1 MNIEATLEDLEAQ
14 GYFQSQSKPIKQIN
28 ISKKVRISLLDDD
41 QSSFLLTSPIRG
53 IDFIA
58 GFVSVA
64 NWRIFPSRFI
74 QSVLFID
81 EGEELLSSDLG
92 LAELL
97 EQKFTEV
104 VLRISFDKQVPDICG
119 ELRSVDGDWLLI
131 GNQLVP
137 IAAVKCIA
145 VENLSKLL

>member
-53 IDFIA
+53 LDFIA

-74 QSVLFID
+74 QSVLFL
-81 EGEELLSSDLG
+81 EEAEEVLSSDLG

-97 EQKFTEV
+97 EQKFTDV

-119 ELRSVDGDWLLI
+119 DLRSVDGDWLLI

-137 IAAVKCIA
+137 INSVKCIA

>member
-1 MNIEATLEDLEAQ
+1 MNIEATIEDLEAQ
-14 GYFQSQSKPIKQIN
+14 GYFQSQTKPIKQTN
-28 ISKKVRISLLDDD
+28 VSKRVRLSLLDED

-58 GFVSVA
+58 GFVPVA

-74 QSVLFID
+74 QSVLFLH
-81 EGEELLSSDLG
+81 EGEVLISSELG

-97 EQKFTEV
+97 EQKFSGV

-119 ELRSVDGDWLLI
+119 ELRSVDRDWLLI

-137 IAAVKCIA
+137 LSAVKCIA
-145 VENLSKLL
+145 VDNLSKLL

>member
-1 MNIEATLEDLEAQ
+1 MNIEATIEDLEAQ
-14 GYFQSQSKPIKQIN
+14 GYFQSQSKPMKPTN
-28 ISKKVRISLLDDD
+28 VSKKVRISVLDDD

-74 QSVLFID
+74 QSVLFLD
-81 EGEELLSSDLG
+81 EGQVLLSSDLG

-97 EQKFTEV
+97 DQKFTQV
-104 VLRISFDKQVPDICG
+104 VLRISFEKQFPDVCG

-137 IAAVKCIA
+137 INAVKCIA